1 MNDEDAKLLDA
12 LRLAE
17 SLTAGELADLKS
29 WWRATRHGEEALS
42 VFLARQGVVET
53 EALGRVLA
61 ASWGEMEPVSS
72 EADTVLGRS
81 DPNTSAAPPTP
92 PSSMPSLEQPAGDL
106 KTATTSEPSPS
117 QSTSTMA
124 VTDADSTDPE
134 SAFRDEGWERLR
146 HLMVA
151 TSAATPPLHGLEMA
165 RAVSAGGSTDLA
177 TPFEPPR
184 PSDAMIGQLVSDR
197 YLLVERLGQGGY
209 GVVYY
214 GLDTRLNRPVAVKL
228 LRTDVADPGGGLAEI
243 IQEAGVL
250 GQLNHP
256 NIVTIWDFA
265 DRPQPFLALEF
276 VDGASLEDLI
286 ARSGRLQL
294 DRALE
299 ITLQVVAGLEAAA
312 RLGVVHRDVKPANIL
327 MHKSGQAKLT
337 DFGLAV
343 LSGGVPRSNAA
354 GDAARGT
361 AYYMSPEQAADEP
374 IDHRSDIYSL
384 GVTLY
389 QALTGVMPIDGET
402 RMEVLLNQSLKTPQP
417 PHLVV
422 PGLHPEVSRVVL
434 KMLAKCP
441 EDRHQSYRELA
452 DDLKRL
458 RSGRSSSPSATG
470 RSSQG
475 LNSGAGA
482 EGTVAVPSSDSS
494 SPNLVKTL
502 LRAAW
507 RPSNSSW

>member
-1 MNDEDAKLLDA
+1 
-12 LRLAE
+12 
-17 SLTAGELADLKS
+17 
-29 WWRATRHGEEALS
+29 
-42 VFLARQGVVET
+42 
-53 EALGRVLA
+53 
-61 ASWGEMEPVSS
+61 
-72 EADTVLGRS
+72 
-81 DPNTSAAPPTP
+81 
-92 PSSMPSLEQPAGDL
+92 
-106 KTATTSEPSPS
+106 
-117 QSTSTMA
+117 
-124 VTDADSTDPE
+124 
-134 SAFRDEGWERLR
+134 
-146 HLMVA
+146 
-151 TSAATPPLHGLEMA
+151 
-165 RAVSAGGSTDLA
+165 
-177 TPFEPPR
+177 
-184 PSDAMIGQLVSDR
+184 
-197 YLLVERLGQGGY
+197 
-209 GVVYY
+209 VVYY